1 MHVPRLADPP
11 LLDARRRLADRTAA
25 RIDADGRLA
34 APCRSRVL
42 ETSLALRLLDLTGHT
57 REREHLARFLSG
69 IPQAGLVSKLDL
81 VLAECALTGAPLPD
95 AIIGSALAGFD
106 HFTAGRK
113 RNLLHAIATVFGG
126 PSADLAVQPHDSGT
140 LHPWASTVA
149 TASEVIITGHATPR
163 QREELLA
170 ALAHPGVWDGHLLC
184 HLLAAHA
191 VRRLDGTE
199 EVVAGAVR
207 HLLATRR
214 PDGGI
219 PFIES
224 LDVFCSALA
233 GLGLVT
239 TGHEQVR
246 AIGDRLAGL
255 QDPHGGWAYA
265 TGVRQS
271 DVDTTSVVLELLTA
285 VDPVRYAGQ
294 IAGGSAY
301 LHDIRGADGGFP
313 TYLRGGTSEVAMTAA
328 AANAIKLD
336 AVGQEV
342 LRGAVSFIAGRQR
355 PDGTFEP
362 GWSRSTANTLC
373 RVLLAMNRAD
383 MALRAGEHVAIH
395 TAIARAEHRLA
406 RDQNDDGGWGHV
418 PGEPSDPISTSFA
431 LIGLA
436 RHSHGHRA
444 VSDGLRHL
452 LSCQR
457 ADGGYVSRPDST
469 GPRGFLY
476 DVPVLADLYPLLAL
490 SHVAAAVPVLR
501 AG

>member
-1 MHVPRLADPP
+1 MNGGGPDMHIPRLADPA

-25 RIDADGRLA
+25 RIDSSGRLVA
-34 APCRSRVL
+34 SCRSRVL
-42 ETSLALRLLDLTGHT
+42 ETSLALRLLDLTGQT
-57 REREHLARFLSG
+57 RERAHLARFLSG
-69 IPQAGLVSKLDL
+69 VPGSDAVGKLDL
-81 VLAECALTGAPLPD
+81 VLAECALVGAPLPD
-95 AIIGSALAGFD
+95 AVIESALAGFD

-113 RNLLHAIATVFGG
+113 RNLLHAIAAVFGG
-126 PSADLAVQPHDSGT
+126 PSTELAAHDSGT

-149 TASEVIITGHATPR
+149 TASEVIITGRATPR
-163 QREELLA
+163 QRTELFA

-191 VRRLDGTE
+191 VRRLGGTDE
-199 EVVAGAVR
+199 IVAGAVG

-239 TGHEQVR
+239 TGHQQVR

-255 QDPHGGWAYA
+255 QDSAGGWAYA

-271 DVDTTSVVLELLTA
+271 DVDSTSVVLELLAA
-285 VDPVRYAGQ
+285 VDPIRYAEQ

-313 TYLRGGTSEVAMTAA
+313 TYLRGAPSEVAMTAA
-328 AANAIKLD
+328 AANAITLD
-336 AVGQEV
+336 AAGREV
-342 LRGAVSFIAGRQR
+342 LAEAVSFIAGKQR

-373 RVLLAMNRAD
+373 RVLLAMR
-383 MALRAGEHVAIH
+383 RAGAINTVIPRSEHILM
-395 TAIARAEHRLA
+395 RG
-406 RDQNDDGGWGHV
+406 QNEDGGWGHV
-418 PGEPSDPISTSFA
+418 PGESSDPISTSFA

-436 RHSHGHRA
+436 RSARGHRA
-444 VSDGLRHL
+444 LSDGLRHL
-452 LSCQR
+452 LSCQQE
-457 ADGGYVSRPDST
+457 DGGYVSRPDST

-490 SHVAAAVPVLR
+490 SHVAAALPAQR